1 MMRVNIDRL
10 MADLDSLGR
19 IGSTGDGGVTRLA
32 FSPEDAAGREWFCDQ
47 VRDAGLELRQDGAGN
62 LSGVLLSDDPRA
74 PTVLAGSHL
83 DTVPH
88 GGRFDGSLG
97 VLAALEALRTLK
109 EREFRLPVHL
119 EAISFSD
126 EEGTLLGELGSL
138 ALAGTLT
145 EQTLSQAR
153 GGKEGLEEGLARLG
167 LSCETVLTARRPAK
181 SIAAYVE
188 LHIEQGCRLEQGGLD
203 LGVVRSI
210 VGLRSAR
217 LQFRGLAGHAGTLPL
232 ENRRDALWGAAAM
245 VSRARERILK
255 SFSPGVVNFG
265 DLQVSPGAFNIV
277 PDQALLSL
285 EFRHESEEILDS
297 MQQEL
302 FDLARQVAEE
312 YRLELSIEPASSCPA
327 APSSEWV
334 MGAIEDAADALELR
348 HGRLL
353 SFAGHDAQAIGAI
366 APSAMIFV
374 PCVDGISH
382 NPRELCHRRDIENGA
397 NAVLH
402 TLHRLAAP
410 RIAGAAP
417 GS

>member
-1 MMRVNIDRL
+1 MMRINIDRL

-32 FSPEDAAGREWFCDQ
+32 FSVEDVAGRRWFCDR
-47 VRDAGLELRQDGAGN
+47 VREAGLELRQDGAGN
-62 LSGVLLSDDPRA
+62 LSAVLSSDDPGA
-74 PTVLAGSHL
+74 PTLLAGSHL

-109 EREFRLPVHL
+109 ERGVRLPVHL

-145 EQTLSQAR
+145 EQTLGQAR
-153 GGKEGLEEGLARLG
+153 GGKGALEEGLGRLG
-167 LSCETVLTARRPAK
+167 LSCETVLAASRPAK

-188 LHIEQGCRLEQGGLD
+188 LHIEQGCRLEQESLD

-210 VGLRSAR
+210 VGIRSAR
-217 LQFRGLAGHAGTLPL
+217 LRFKGLAGHAGTLPL
-232 ENRRDALWGAAAM
+232 AERRDALWGAAAM
-245 VSRARERILK
+245 VSRARDRVLER
-255 SFSPGVVNFG
+255 FSPGVLNFG

-277 PDQALLSL
+277 PEEALLTL

-302 FDLARQVAEE
+302 FDLARQVAQE
-312 YRLELSIEPASSCPA
+312 YRLELSLEPASRCPA

-334 MGAIEDAADALELR
+334 MRAIEGAADALELR
-348 HGRLL
+348 HRRLL
-353 SFAGHDAQAIGAI
+353 SFAGHDAQAIGVM

-382 NPRELCHRRDIENGA
+382 NPRELCHRQDIENGA

-410 RIAGAAP
+410 SIAG
-417 GS
+417 GMG